1 MLCFFD
7 KKKKIT
13 WRFHYFTPVYQKSW
27 SYVYSFWDIECDSVT
42 GSKWQLWVIFC
53 PPPPPPKKKKKRSPW
68 KIRIRYFTY
77 FHQKTQSYV
86 VWFLRYSVRQIE
98 FLSFWAIFCPFTTL
112 TPEKSKFFEKNAWSY
127 QHFTL
132 VYPKWQ
138 SYDVWFVK
146 YGVQQTQ
153 FFVILVYFLPF

>member
-7 KKKKIT
+7 KKKKNHLEISLFYT
-13 WRFHYFTPVYQKSW
+13 CVPKILIICLQFLRYRVWQ
-27 SYVYSFWDIECDSVT
+27 CDRLKVAIR
-42 GSKWQLWVIFC
+42 GHFLPA
-53 PPPPPPKKKKKRSPW
+53 PPPPPKKKKRSPW

-112 TPEKSKFFEKNAWSY
+112 TPEKSKFFEKNAWRY

-138 SYDVWFVK
+138 SYDVWFLK